1 MLTAG
6 SVGGVLG
13 TADRGVAL
21 PPRVVVV
28 DDDASARAWARDGL
42 LDSGIDV
49 VGEAGDGFA
58 AIRLAD
64 RVRPDVVVMDVVM
77 EGLDGIAATR
87 AITQRTPEVQVVLLS
102 GSSDDELVQIGRDAG
117 AHSYLSKGLPVADL
131 VAAVCLAAS
140 AAAGYLPSVV

>member
-1 MLTAG
+1 M
-6 SVGGVLG
+6 
-13 TADRGVAL
+13 VASSL
-21 PPRVVVV
+21 RVVVV
-28 DDDASARAWARDGL
+28 DDDASARAWVREGL

-49 VGEAGDGFA
+49 IGEAKDGFA

-77 EGLDGIAATR
+77 AGLDGIAATR

-102 GSSDDELVQIGRDAG
+102 GSCDDELIQIGRDAG

-140 AAAGYLPSVV
+140 AAAAYLPSVV